1 MAEAGQENIETVHEP
16 KPTGIQ
22 AADILC
28 LLIAILNGIQT
39 LIYYNHVHHVLTSAV
54 FFAFL
59 TIALVAAQ
67 FRKRRVALTITGKN
81 IAAAMA
87 DSDMPQKCVEMIQYE
102 ADTGQRKVL
111 KLVPSGDSDGQFNCA
126 YQNIN

>member
-16 KPTGIQ
+16 KPIQ

-67 FRKRRVALTITGKN
+67 FRKRRVALTIKN